1 MDIGDGVGRTDA
13 DTMVDRE
20 GIRQCH
26 ESRKLISE
34 RLNWSLT
41 PVRKQD
47 NAVYGTRL
55 CTGIGVVGRGS
66 RGEVGKESVI
76 PAPVRRLGGGQE
88 ITAIVSNSAT
98 ALEFGSVPS
107 ISTLCIHRLPYVWS
121 KYKQPYNPVFHR
133 SS

>member
-1 MDIGDGVGRTDA
+1 MSRVPEINFRALELGLDA
-13 DTMVDRE
+13 GSQGGQCSIWDPPIHRDR
-20 GIRQCH
+20 GG
-26 ESRKLISE
+26 
-34 RLNWSLT
+34 
-41 PVRKQD
+41 
-47 NAVYGTRL
+47 GTRFA
-55 CTGIGVVGRGS
+55 GRG
-66 RGEVGKESVI
+66 GEDSVI

-88 ITAIVSNSAT
+88 KTAIVSNSAT